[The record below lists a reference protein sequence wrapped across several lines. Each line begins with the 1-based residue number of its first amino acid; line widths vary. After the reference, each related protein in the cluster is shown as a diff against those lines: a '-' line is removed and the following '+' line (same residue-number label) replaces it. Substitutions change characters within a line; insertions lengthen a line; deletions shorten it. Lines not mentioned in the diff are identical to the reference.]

1 MSENFPSGSIWS
13 KTQVWEEML
22 AEERAGGSKPIERGE
37 ERWEGMLKVGPV
49 HKGKK
54 GERGVTSSVLTRN
67 SKVLVCV
74 YMWMCACIQAPIMRM
89 CVLSSAN
96 AMLPSPV
103 GHQKPALAE
112 NQQVRSLV
120 LTLSV
125 SWPRWQECKD
135 PAKIPK
141 RAGQWWRG
149 LVQLRYPT
157 EISNRKS
164 VSDENDCYERKIN
177 EHMDCVKHTCTLYT
191 VEILS
196 AYEKHYSNIC
206 VKNHSFITYVPEP
219 LK

>member
-1 MSENFPSGSIWS
+1 MTGNAES
-13 KTQVWEEML
+13 KSSAQ
-22 AEERAGGSKPIERGE
+22 
-37 ERWEGMLKVGPV
+37 
-49 HKGKK
+49 GKK

-74 YMWMCACIQAPIMRM
+74 CICELCACIQAPIMRM

-103 GHQKPALAE
+103 GHQKSVLAE

-125 SWPRWQECKD
+125 SWPRWQERKD

-149 LVQLRYPT
+149 SVQLRYPT
-157 EISNRKS
+157 EVSNRKS
-164 VSDENDCYERKIN
+164 VSDEKDCYERKIN
-177 EHMDCVKHTCTLYT
+177 EHTDCLKHTCTLYT

-196 AYEKHYSNIC
+196 TYEKHYRNIC
-206 VKNHSFITYVPEP
+206 LKNHSFKTCTCTI
-219 LK
+219 